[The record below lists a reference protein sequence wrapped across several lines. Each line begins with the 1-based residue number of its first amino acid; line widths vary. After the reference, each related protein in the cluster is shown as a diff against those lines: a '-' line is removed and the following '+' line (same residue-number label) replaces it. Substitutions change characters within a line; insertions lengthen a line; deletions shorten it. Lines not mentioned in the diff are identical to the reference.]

1 MPTRRASIGLA
12 FLALAV
18 ALASIPALAQPYK
31 WTDKDGKVHYGDRPP
46 KDAKLEEIK
55 GNLQVQSYSGA
66 AVVDAVAP
74 GAEPTRSALPA
85 STVTLYGTTWC
96 GYCKQAR
103 AWLAARGV
111 AYRDLDV
118 EQDEAAAAAYR
129 ALGGSGVP
137 VIVVGN
143 RKMQGWSAP
152 NMEALLK
159 QAGFNRS

>member
-1 MPTRRASIGLA
+1 MRAAAAAVLIA
-12 FLALAV
+12 LALA
-18 ALASIPALAQPYK
+18 AASTPAQPYK
-31 WTDKDGKVHYGDRPP
+31 WTDKDGVVHYGDRPP
-46 KDAKLEEIK
+46 RDAKLEEIK

-74 GAEPTRSALPA
+74 GAEPARSAVPPG
-85 STVTLYGTTWC
+85 TVTLYGTTWC
-96 GYCKQAR
+96 GYCKKAR
-103 AWLAARGV
+103 AWLAAKGV
-111 AYRDLDV
+111 AFRDLDV

-152 NMEALLK
+152 HMEALLK